1 MKTLEKIFTVR
12 ANNGKFTDV
21 CTKNDG
27 EFYNNFVE
35 FIRNN
40 SKILNKSQIVEGT
53 IQQNYYYDIENSSN
67 YISLL
72 GNETIKPP
80 IKVFKE
86 ISTVPKTL
94 GIQIK
99 MSKYD
104 FNFDNLDD
112 KNQELILKNL
122 LYKPFLK
129 SVEKNIIS
137 GTYFDKSLFSTT
149 NTITGTNDFNG
160 LLKLVRELKD
170 KQDNNIIVGNSTVIS
185 NIIDTINNK
194 NPYLT
199 EYLLN
204 GTIEGIPI
212 IGTVESPAS
221 ENGNIL
227 VGTDPTN
234 IMILMTPDL
243 RVKKISVVG
252 EINSYFQMF
261 CFVNGGDV
269 FENSIGLKI

>member
-12 ANNGKFTDV
+12 ANNGKFTEI

-40 SKILNKSQIVEGT
+40 SEILNNSQIIEGV
-53 IQQNYYYDIENSSN
+53 ISQNYYYDIENSSN

-72 GNETIKPP
+72 GNETIQNPVNVSKQ
-80 IKVFKE
+80 

-94 GIQIK
+94 GTQIK

-104 FNFDNLDD
+104 FNFDNLDE
-112 KNQELILKNL
+112 KNQELMLNNL

-129 SVEKNIIS
+129 SIEKNVIGGS
-137 GTYFDKSLFSTT
+137 YFDKSLFSTT
-149 NTITGTNDFNG
+149 NKITGTNDFNG

-170 KQDNNIIVGNSTVIS
+170 KQDNSIIVGNSLVIS
-185 NIIDTINNK
+185 HIIDTITK
-194 NPYLT
+194 EPYLN

-212 IGTVESPAS
+212 IGTVESPTS

-227 VGTDPTN
+227 VGVDPTN
-234 IMILMTPDL
+234 IILLMTPDL
-243 RVKKISVVG
+243 QVKKISVMG
-252 EINSYFQMF
+252 MNTYFQMF

-269 FENSIGLKI
+269 FENSIGLSI